1 MTTALRTAE
10 LAEWIGRLAM
20 LDADVDDAERIRQV
34 ELLEALKGAAAAA
47 QARVTVDLETSLTAD
62 LAASGVPAKRRRD
75 GIAAQIAL
83 ARRESPVHGARHL
96 GLARVL
102 TTELP
107 HTLAALTEGR
117 ISEWRAT
124 LVVKAS
130 ITLDEAGRRELDQ
143 RLAVRLDTMS
153 DRQADAAARALAYEL
168 DPRAYVERA
177 SHAASERRVTMRPA
191 PDTMAYLTALLPA
204 KEAVAVFKA
213 LHDAAAT
220 ARAVGDERSS
230 DQVKAD
236 TLVQRVTGQASA
248 AAVPLE
254 IGVVITDT
262 SLIGAP
268 GHGSDHTAAH
278 LEGYGPIPAADVRRW
293 LNEPASRGA
302 AVWVR
307 RLFTDPVTDVVT
319 TIDPK
324 RRRFPCA
331 IRDLVVARDQW
342 CRTPW
347 CGAPIRHTDHAKRWA
362 GEARRHRTTR
372 KGSANGATTPRRRS
386 AGRRPR
392 MPTRWVRPS
401 SSPARRRAPFTDP
414 SLHPLSPAGSA
425 DLGSCLTRASGPKS
439 ARARSGSGH
448 SRLPQHEATE
458 DFGGRQ

>member
-10 LAEWIGRLAM
+10 MAEWIGRLAM

-143 RLAVRLDTMS
+143 RLAGRLDTMS

-168 DPRAYVERA
+168 DPRAYVDRA

-204 KEAVAVFKA
+204 KEAACVRLAV
-213 LHDAAAT
+213 
-220 ARAVGDERSS
+220 
-230 DQVKAD
+230 
-236 TLVQRVTGQASA
+236 
-248 AAVPLE
+248 
-254 IGVVITDT
+254 
-262 SLIGAP
+262 
-268 GHGSDHTAAH
+268 
-278 LEGYGPIPAADVRRW
+278 
-293 LNEPASRGA
+293 N
-302 AVWVR
+302 
-307 RLFTDPVTDVVT
+307 
-319 TIDPK
+319 
-324 RRRFPCA
+324 
-331 IRDLVVARDQW
+331 
-342 CRTPW
+342 
-347 CGAPIRHTDHAKRWA
+347 
-362 GEARRHRTTR
+362 
-372 KGSANGATTPRRRS
+372 
-386 AGRRPR
+386 
-392 MPTRWVRPS
+392 
-401 SSPARRRAPFTDP
+401 
-414 SLHPLSPAGSA
+414 
-425 DLGSCLTRASGPKS
+425 PKS
-439 ARARSGSGH
+439 AR
-448 SRLPQHEATE
+448 
-458 DFGGRQ
+458 

>member
-1 MTTALRTAE
+1 
-10 LAEWIGRLAM
+10 
-20 LDADVDDAERIRQV
+20 
-34 ELLEALKGAAAAA
+34 
-47 QARVTVDLETSLTAD
+47 
-62 LAASGVPAKRRRD
+62 
-75 GIAAQIAL
+75 
-83 ARRESPVHGARHL
+83 
-96 GLARVL
+96 
-102 TTELP
+102 
-107 HTLAALTEGR
+107 
-117 ISEWRAT
+117 
-124 LVVKAS
+124 
-130 ITLDEAGRRELDQ
+130 
-143 RLAVRLDTMS
+143 
-153 DRQADAAARALAYEL
+153 
-168 DPRAYVERA
+168 
-177 SHAASERRVTMRPA
+177 MRPA

-268 GHGSDHTAAH
+268 DHGSDHTAAH

-307 RLFTDPVTDVVT
+307 RLFTDPVTDLVT
-319 TIDPK
+319 TVDPK

-362 GEARRHRTTR
+362 GGGE
-372 KGSANGATTPRRRS
+372 TTPDNAQGLCERCNHAKEAVGWATASYADPLGQTVVVTRTPTGAIHRS
-386 AGRRPR
+386 VAPPALPGWVGRPR
-392 MPTRWVRPS
+392 ELP
-401 SSPARRRAPFTDP
+401 DP
-414 SLHPLSPAGSA
+414 REW
-425 DLGSCLTRASGPKS
+425 TEERAS
-439 ARARSGSGH
+439 
-448 SRLPQHEATE
+448 
-458 DFGGRQ
+458 

>member
-10 LAEWIGRLAM
+10 MAEWIGRLAM

-143 RLAVRLDTMS
+143 RLAGRLDTMS

-168 DPRAYVERA
+168 DPRAYVDRA

-220 ARAVGDERSS
+220 ARAVGDARSS

-268 GHGSDHTAAH
+268 DHGSDHTAAH

-293 LNEPASRGA
+293 LNEPATRGA

-307 RLFTDPVTDVVT
+307 RLFTDPVTDLVT
-319 TIDPK
+319 TVDPK

-362 GEARRHRTTR
+362 GGGE
-372 KGSANGATTPRRRS
+372 TTPDNAQGLCERCNHAKEAVGWATASYADPLGQTVVVTRTPTGAIHRS
-386 AGRRPR
+386 VAPPALPGWVGRPR
-392 MPTRWVRPS
+392 ELP
-401 SSPARRRAPFTDP
+401 DP
-414 SLHPLSPAGSA
+414 REWAEE
-425 DLGSCLTRASGPKS
+425 RAS
-439 ARARSGSGH
+439 
-448 SRLPQHEATE
+448 
-458 DFGGRQ
+458 